1 MMNWIWLG
9 AVVAFGVLE
18 AATAALVSIW
28 FVGGAAV
35 ALRRWRLSLMTP
47 ISSSPIRRSL

>member
-28 FVGGAAV
+28 FVGGEIGRASCRERV
-35 ALRRWRLSLMTP
+35 
-47 ISSSPIRRSL
+47 

>member
-9 AVVAFGVLE
+9 AVVAFGILE

-28 FVGGAAV
+28 FVGV
-35 ALRRWRLSLMTP
+35 RRWLCWRP
-47 ISSSPIRRSL
+47 F